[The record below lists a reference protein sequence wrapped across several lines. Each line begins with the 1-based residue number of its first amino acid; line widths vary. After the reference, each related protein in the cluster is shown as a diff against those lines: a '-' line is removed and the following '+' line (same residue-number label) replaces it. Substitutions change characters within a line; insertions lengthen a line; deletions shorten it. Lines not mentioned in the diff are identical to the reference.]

1 MKKAIVTVAAASLLA
16 FPVTAQAAPQ
26 YNEAQLVRYAFL
38 KTWSEASYEVRQNV
52 CSGYYMMPRRVVNL
66 LSRPTI
72 RKGYADAWT
81 TKRVIRKMLSKKC

>member
-1 MKKAIVTVAAASLLA
+1 MKKTIVTLAAASMLA
-16 FPVTAQAAPQ
+16 VPVTAQATPQ
-26 YNEAQLVRYAFL
+26 SSDAWMVRYAFN
-38 KTWSEASYEVRQNV
+38 KTWNEASYEVRQNV

-81 TKRVIRKMLSKKC
+81 TMRVIIKMLSKKC